1 MRAMKWAIV
10 TAALVLLAGG
20 SQARARPPLSDPVTL
35 NIGLVCQWQSRCMA
49 QQKGAMKRS
58 LKLVRK
64 YQPPTWRIE
73 MCNRNASRS
82 RFRVDWM
89 GFENCIRNT
98 TLRPAPLPA
107 RSIIIVKKRPRRL
120 TQSDTRPNSR
130 LSTQGAPA
138 TQGSSPPVGF
148 GERG

>member
-1 MRAMKWAIV
+1 MRAMKWV
-10 TAALVLLAGG
+10 LVPVALILLAGG
-20 SQARARPPLSDPVTL
+20 SQVRARPPLSDPVTL
-35 NIGLVCQWQSRCMA
+35 NIGFVCQWQPRCMS
-49 QQKGAMKRS
+49 QQKGAMKRA

-73 MCNRNASRS
+73 MCNRNAGRSRS
-82 RFRVDWM
+82 RVDWA

-107 RSIIIVKKRPRRL
+107 RSIIIVKKRPKRL
-120 TQSDTRPNSR
+120 TQAA
-130 LSTQGAPA
+130 APLM
-138 TQGSSPPVGF
+138 SSPPPPSF

>member
-10 TAALVLLAGG
+10 PAALIVLAAG
-20 SQARARPPLSDPVTL
+20 SQVRARPPLNDPVTL
-35 NIGLVCQWQSRCMA
+35 NIGFVCQWQPRCMS
-49 QQKGAMKRS
+49 QQRGAMKRS

-73 MCNRNASRS
+73 MCNRNAARS
-82 RFRVDWM
+82 RYRVDWT

-98 TLRPAPLPA
+98 TLRPVPA
-107 RSIIIVKKRPRRL
+107 RSIIIVKKRPKRLTQGDARPQRRL
-120 TQSDTRPNSR
+120 TQNAPP
-130 LSTQGAPA
+130 TQS
-138 TQGSSPPVGF
+138 SSPPPSF